1 MVIARLGPHGTAGDS
16 VGLILGRPWENPVQ
30 PAVRRRDLTGLVDL
44 SGRSAGP
51 VSRDAGIRRSRPL
64 GAWATL
70 GAAFVAVQAYVY
82 LRWFAS
88 GRAGPRSAAA
98 VVPESTKIAAWI
110 VQVSVV
116 VIVVA
121 TVAFLVRDCL
131 RTRRLTLDAMLAIAW
146 LSVEWQ
152 DPVINYVRPSF
163 FYSSYLWH
171 VSSWAPYI
179 PGWVSPNAGN
189 LPQPF
194 TISGIGYLQAVPAVV
209 AATGI
214 LHRVAAR
221 WPRTPNAVLFLLA
234 LVIGF
239 GMDIGYELMAVR
251 THLYAYSGVHR
262 AWSIWGGRTYQFPVY
277 EAVVIGGIYA
287 AVTML
292 RYHRDSAG
300 RTFIERDGELLE
312 RPRPLARTLAYIA
325 FMNLC
330 FVVYNVVLVTSTLS
344 MDATPTYPDHLRN
357 GICGAGTAYPC
368 PGPNDPIPLRT
379 QRGITPAR
387 PATR

>member
-1 MVIARLGPHGTAGDS
+1 MPRT
-16 VGLILGRPWENPVQ
+16 
-30 PAVRRRDLTGLVDL
+30 
-44 SGRSAGP
+44 
-51 VSRDAGIRRSRPL
+51 RPL
-64 GAWATL
+64 DAWAAL

-82 LRWFAS
+82 IRWLVS
-88 GRAGPRSAAA
+88 GRVAPRSTVAA
-98 VVPESTKIAAWI
+98 VPESTKIAAWI

-116 VIVVA
+116 VIVAA

-131 RTRRLTLDAMLAIAW
+131 RHRRLTLDAMLAIGW

-152 DPVINYVRPSF
+152 DPVINYVRSSF

-214 LHRVAAR
+214 LRRVAAR
-221 WPRTPNAVLFLLA
+221 WPRTPNAVLFVVA

-262 AWSIWGGRTYQFPVY
+262 SWSIWGGRTYQFPVY

-292 RYHRDSAG
+292 RYHRDDAG
-300 RTFIERDGELLE
+300 RTFIERDGDVSIP
-312 RPRPLARTLAYIA
+312 RPRRRLLARTLAYIA

-344 MDATPTYPDHLRN
+344 MDATPNYPEHLRN

-368 PGPNDPIPLRT
+368 PGPNDPIPLRA
-379 QRGITPAR
+379 QRTASP
-387 PATR
+387 